1 MREQVITQ
9 LELYTKTRKEREQGL
24 GMQVNNL
31 QQQVTTMKNIMLPLQ
46 TKYGKIISELQQTV
60 AGLEKRLSL
69 FTPEMLLTTKNS
81 TTHETKKYNISTSIE
96 LLNQNITDL
105 NLRQQ
110 LYENTSYNG
119 RLVWKID
126 DIVKR
131 LGNAIN
137 GKIIA
142 LHSAPTFTDVYGYKF
157 CGRLYLNGDGVG
169 RCTRV
174 SLFSR

>member
-1 MREQVITQ
+1 MH
-9 LELYTKTRKEREQGL
+9 
-24 GMQVNNL
+24 VNNL

-46 TKYGKIISELQQTV
+46 TKYEKIISELQQTV
-60 AGLEKRLSL
+60 AGLEKRL
-69 FTPEMLLTTKNS
+69 LTANNY
-81 TTHETKKYNISTSIE
+81 TTHETKKDNISTSIE

-131 LGNAIN
+131 
-137 GKIIA
+137 KT
-142 LHSAPTFTDVYGYKF
+142 P
-157 CGRLYLNGDGVG
+157 R
-169 RCTRV
+169 
-174 SLFSR
+174 